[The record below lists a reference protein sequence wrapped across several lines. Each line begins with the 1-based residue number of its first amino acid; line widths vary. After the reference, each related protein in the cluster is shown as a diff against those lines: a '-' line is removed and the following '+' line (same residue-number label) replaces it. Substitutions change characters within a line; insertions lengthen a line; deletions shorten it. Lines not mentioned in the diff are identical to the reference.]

1 MLAMTTFD
9 NTGMKTTR
17 VGFGAWAIGGGG
29 WKLGWGEQDDADSV
43 ATIRAAIERGINW
56 IDTAAIYGHGRSEQV
71 VAEAIAGYPAADRPY
86 ILTKCGRVWDPAD
99 PTGMPQTILT
109 PESIRGELEDSLRRL
124 GVDCVDLYQVHWP
137 LTDGSPVEDYGR
149 PCWRC
154 ATRGRPARSACAT
167 TRSSSWT
174 PPSGSARCSR
184 CSRRCR

>member
-71 VAEAIAGYPAADRPY
+71 VAEAIAGYPAAR
-86 ILTKCGRVWDPAD
+86 
-99 PTGMPQTILT
+99 
-109 PESIRGELEDSLRRL
+109 
-124 GVDCVDLYQVHWP
+124 
-137 LTDGSPVEDYGR
+137 R
-149 PCWRC
+149 PCIS
-154 ATRGRPARSACAT
+154 RSAAGCGTPRTRRACRR
-167 TRSSSWT
+167 RSS
-174 PPSGSARCSR
+174 
-184 CSRRCR
+184 RREHPR

>member
-86 ILTKCGRVWDPAD
+86 ICTKCGRVWDPR
-99 PTGMPQTILT
+99 T
-109 PESIRGELEDSLRRL
+109 RR
-124 GVDCVDLYQVHWP
+124 
-137 LTDGSPVEDYGR
+137 
-149 PCWRC
+149 
-154 ATRGRPARSACAT
+154 ACRR
-167 TRSSSWT
+167 RSSRPRASAVSSRT
-174 PPSGSARCSR
+174 PCAARR
-184 CSRRCR
+184 GLR